1 VANNTPASTK
11 DNTRQV
17 WIENGYEHFALC
29 GPDNLSIN
37 KLSKA
42 IGFSRASFY
51 HHFGDIDVFI
61 EDLLSHHWQIALQFN
76 KLGKENCTKLFP
88 DLYDILEQNPIPLQ
102 FSLQLFHHRSY
113 PAYNYLFLKTYQATA
128 KSFALKLFKKH
139 YNLTQP
145 ANEVYLLWLTLGEAW
160 YSRLDIQ
167 DLTSDTL
174 QKHSEEILQS
184 FFLFKGSSLHAK
196 VQKIV

>member
-1 VANNTPASTK
+1 MSTTESTK
-11 DNTRQV
+11 QLWV
-17 WIENGYEHFALC
+17 EKGYEQFALF
-29 GPDNLSIN
+29 GPEYLSIN

-51 HHFGDIDVFI
+51 HHFGDIDVFT
-61 EDLLSHHWQIALQFN
+61 EELLALHWQIALKFN
-76 KLGKENCTKLFP
+76 ALGKEKCTKLFP
-88 DLYDILEQNPIPLQ
+88 DLYNLLEQNPIVLQ
-102 FSLQLFHHRSY
+102 FSIQLFHHRSY
-113 PAYNYLFLKTYQATA
+113 PAFNYLFLKTYQATA

-145 ANEVYLLWLTLGEAW
+145 ANEIYLLWLTLGEAW
-160 YSRLDIQ
+160 YSRITPE
-167 DLTSDTL
+167 DLTSETL
-174 QKHSEEILQS
+174 QRHSEEILQC